1 LPSGVNVGKLPNLT
15 EKVYSVQKIL
25 IILISIFLAY
35 SVLGFFA
42 LPAIL
47 RPLAEKDL
55 MQSLHRPVSIQR
67 VTFNPYNLSLA
78 VYGVTIS
85 EPDGKERFVS
95 VDKLLADVQL
105 ASVIHL
111 GVVLKELRVINPYL
125 RVLRN
130 EDLSYN
136 FSDLLMGPKT
146 KKKGKPLNFYAGDII
161 LTGGKVVFDDRPK
174 KASHVMDKIA
184 LSVPFVSNFKYYT
197 DTYVHPSFSAR
208 LDGRPVELIG
218 QTKPFEKTE
227 QTQFNVTIDALNIP
241 KYLEY
246 LPKGY
251 KFTIKSGTFSAK
263 GVVSFVNATEGTAPR
278 LSYQGSLSLDGLNI
292 VGEDGSNLAS
302 LAHAGAEIED
312 AEVLAEDFKIFRI
325 VIEKPGVN
333 VAREADGTINLMNL
347 FPEKEKTPPAPQK
360 KEAKEMHVVLRE
372 LALDGGKIN
381 MTDHSV
387 PGGFNKSITA
397 SFLLSGF
404 QYGGGTHKPAQIKLA
419 AQTDAG
425 ESVNVDGT
433 LTPEPLTVEGNLKV
447 SGIDIAKYRPYY
459 VSAVDFT
466 ANGDVL
472 ASTGFSYT
480 GGPDGDTFLSDGS
493 VLVKDVKLAKPGE
506 TFTKVRTFSI
516 NGLTADLKQKQIKV
530 GKVESAGAVITILR
544 GKDGTFNLSTLM
556 KKGQRK
562 NAPPAPVAEPP
573 APPAG
578 EKPGQAWDVV
588 VKSLAL
594 NGYRVDLTDHTT
606 TPPVKMSWSGI
617 RLLADNIGTAKGTKT
632 GFNIS
637 LTVGGSGKL
646 NARGS
651 VVAEPFSARASL
663 RLKEA
668 PIPPLTPYLQD
679 KMRVDITSGTV
690 SGKGT
695 VAMSY
700 TKSKGFGASY
710 AGDFS
715 IGDFNTA
722 EKKDGSRFLGW
733 NSLYFT
739 DIHSGVNPWLMK
751 VGQISLTDFYS
762 RIAIYPDG
770 TTNLQG
776 VMVAPKAP
784 APGIK
789 PAAESSPVP
798 QRPEDRPVSVG
809 AVTLQGGQVV
819 FSDDHIKPPYKMTLA
834 EVGGRVSGLSSEPGK
849 MADLDLKTKINDFA
863 PAEITG
869 KINPLAKPIYVDI
882 GMRLD
887 NMDLP
892 PTSPYSTKYI
902 GYSIA
907 SGQLSLNLKYLV
919 TNDKLTATNNIK
931 IDQFNLSDQLENPK
945 AKAAKYPVKL
955 AIALLKDR
963 SGLIDLDIPVSGD
976 LKNPKFTLGGVIW
989 TAIKNIIDK
998 MVTAPFALIGRLFGG
1013 GPELGFVEFDYGR
1026 AALSANDIKK
1036 LNTLSKALFERPK
1049 LKLEMTGRIDPA
1061 HDPDALRRVMFLRE
1075 LKEQKYDDMSK
1086 KERPAGVDQVEIKPD
1101 EYNKYLKKAYKAAK
1115 FPKPKGFLGFEKS
1128 LPPPEMEKLM
1138 LTNIK
1143 VTQDDLRQLSVQ
1155 RADKVRDYLRTA
1167 GKVAPDRLFIT
1178 RPANIAAAAE
1188 KDKKASRVDFS
1199 LR

>member
-1 LPSGVNVGKLPNLT
+1 VDVGKLPRLT
-15 EKVYSVQKIL
+15 EKVYTVQKIL
-25 IILISIFLAY
+25 IILVCIFVVY
-35 SVLGFFA
+35 SGLGFFA

-55 MQSLHRPVSIQR
+55 KESLHRPVSIQR

-125 RVLRN
+125 RVIRN

-136 FSDLLMGPKT
+136 FSDLLAGPKK
-146 KKKGKPLNFYAGDII
+146 KKKGKPLDFYAGNII
-161 LTGGKVVFDDRPK
+161 ITGGDIVFDDRPK
-174 KASHVMDKIA
+174 KASHVMDKIT
-184 LSVPFVSNFKYYT
+184 LTVPYISNFKYYT

-208 LDGRPVELIG
+208 LDGRPVELKG
-218 QTKPFEKTE
+218 ETKPFEKTQ
-227 QTQFNVTIDALNIP
+227 QTKFNVKIDALNIP

-263 GVVSFVNATEGTAPR
+263 GVVSFINATEGTAPR

-292 VGEDGSNLAS
+292 AQEDGSNLAA
-302 LAHAGAEIED
+302 LVHAGAEVED

-325 VIEKPGVN
+325 VIEKPSVN
-333 VAREADGTINLMNL
+333 LVREADGTLNLMKL
-347 FPEKEKTPPAPQK
+347 VTPAKEKTPPPEPQAKGK
-360 KEAKEMHVVLRE
+360 KKVHVVLRE
-372 LALDGGKIN
+372 FALDGEKIN
-381 MTDHSV
+381 ITDRSV
-387 PGGFNKSITA
+387 PGGFNKSVTA

-404 QYGGGTHKPAQIKLA
+404 QYGGGTHKPAPFKLA

-425 ESVNVDGT
+425 ESVNVDGN
-433 LTPEPLTVEGNLKV
+433 LVPEPVTVEGTIAV
-447 SGIDIAKYRPYY
+447 SGIDIARYSPYY
-459 VSAVDFT
+459 ASTIDFT
-466 ANGDVL
+466 ANGNVS
-472 ASTGFSYT
+472 AFTGFSYSS
-480 GGPDGDTFLSDGS
+480 GPDGDTFLSDGV
-493 VLVKDVKLAKPGE
+493 VLVKDVKLAKPDGA
-506 TFTKVRTFSI
+506 FTKVRTLSLS
-516 NGLTADLKQKQIKV
+516 GLSADLKQKKISV

-544 GKDGTFNLSTLM
+544 GKDGTFNLSTLI
-556 KKGQRK
+556 KKGQHK
-562 NAPPAPVAEPP
+562 AATPA
-573 APPAG
+573 AG
-578 EKPGQAWDVV
+578 EKPGKAWDVL
-588 VKSLAL
+588 VKNLAL
-594 NGYRVDLTDHTT
+594 NGYRVDLTDNTT
-606 TPPVKMSWSGI
+606 APPVRMSWSGI
-617 RLLADNIGTAKGTKT
+617 KLSADNIGTARGTKT

-637 LTVGGSGKL
+637 LTVGGTGKL
-646 NARGS
+646 NAKGHI
-651 VVAEPFSARASL
+651 VAEPFSTKAAL
-663 RLKEA
+663 LLKEA

-679 KMRVDITSGTV
+679 KMRIDITSGTV

-695 VAMSY
+695 VSMSY
-700 TKSKGFGASY
+700 AKNKGFGASY

-715 IGDFNTA
+715 IGDFNTT
-722 EKKDGSRFLGW
+722 EKKDGSRFLAW
-733 NSLYFT
+733 KSLYFT
-739 DIHSGVNPWLMK
+739 NIQSGVNPWLMK
-751 VGQISLTDFYS
+751 IGEISLTDFYS
-762 RIAIYPDG
+762 RIAIHPDG

-776 VMVAPKAP
+776 VVVAQKPPATGEKP
-784 APGIK
+784 AP
-789 PAAESSPVP
+789 AESSPVP
-798 QRPEDRPVSVG
+798 QKPEDRPVSVG

-834 EVGGRVSGLSSEPGK
+834 EVGGRVSGLTSEPGK
-849 MADLDLKTKINDFA
+849 MADLDLRTKINNFA

-869 KINPLAKPIYVDI
+869 KINPLAKPIYVDL

-919 TNDKLTATNNIK
+919 ANDKLTATNNIK

-976 LKNPKFTLGGVIW
+976 LRDPKFGLGGVIW
-989 TAIKNIIDK
+989 TAIKNILDK
-998 MVTAPFALIGRLFGG
+998 IVTAPFALIGRLFGG
-1013 GPELGFVEFDYGR
+1013 GPELGYAEFDYGR
-1026 AALSANDIKK
+1026 TDLSANDIKK

-1049 LKLEMTGRIDPA
+1049 LKLEITGRIDPA
-1061 HDPDALRRVMFLRE
+1061 HDPDALRRIMFIRE
-1075 LKEQKYDDMSK
+1075 LKAQKYESLSK
-1086 KERPAGVDQVEIKPD
+1086 KERPADVDKVEIKPD

-1115 FPKPKGFLGFEKS
+1115 FPKPKGFLWFEKS

-1138 LTNIK
+1138 LTNIQI
-1143 VTQDDLRQLSVQ
+1143 TQDDLKQLSIE
-1155 RADKVRDYLRTA
+1155 RAEKVRDYMRTT

-1178 RPANIAAAAE
+1178 QPADITAKEE
-1188 KDKKASRVDFS
+1188 KGKKASRVDFG